1 MKEVRK
7 KSVDS
12 AVNQMIVKAY
22 RQQVDLAWDRAEAMQ
37 PQCGFGRLAICC
49 TDCFEGPCR
58 VNPFAAEAQRTTCGR
73 DQAALVGSYF
83 LKKTADGAAALVKL
97 AAQFGGEVDKSTWQ
111 AVVASDDTMFTAG
124 YDCRL
129 KELGQATIAALA
141 VIAKAKESVYGRT
154 QPDVSAVNMGV
165 LSGEGANIV
174 LHGHVPPQVV
184 RALVIAATASSV
196 PVQVAAICGSE
207 ISGALNIPVLTN
219 YDSQETPLLTGAV
232 DLLVVGDQCV
242 MPAFVALAAK
252 LAVPVIA
259 AADIAQ
265 AGEAVAAAVEAF
277 KRRKGKKAD
286 IPAAKE
292 ELYAGYTAGN
302 STALFDSLAKAYNRG
317 ALRGLVY
324 LGGCGNMANTQD
336 TQLVKI
342 AAGLIDSG
350 YVIVTAGCVGTALA
364 KAGMC
369 QPDYP
374 GAAGMKSA
382 LGANVPPVL
391 YLGSCH
397 DAGEFAAIAKAV
409 SASGMPVAA
418 VLPELAH
425 NKTLATAVGFASLG
439 ITTFIGMG
447 EICLPAGLLGGR
459 IRSLAEFQELPQALA
474 EVAAAK

>member
-1 MKEVRK
+1 
-7 KSVDS
+7 
-12 AVNQMIVKAY
+12 
-22 RQQVDLAWDRAEAMQ
+22 
-37 PQCGFGRLAICC
+37 
-49 TDCFEGPCR
+49 
-58 VNPFAAEAQRTTCGR
+58 
-73 DQAALVGSYF
+73 
-83 LKKTADGAAALVKL
+83 
-97 AAQFGGEVDKSTWQ
+97 
-111 AVVASDDTMFTAG
+111 
-124 YDCRL
+124 
-129 KELGQATIAALA
+129 
-141 VIAKAKESVYGRT
+141 
-154 QPDVSAVNMGV
+154 
-165 LSGEGANIV
+165 
-174 LHGHVPPQVV
+174 
-184 RALVIAATASSV
+184 
-196 PVQVAAICGSE
+196 
-207 ISGALNIPVLTN
+207 
-219 YDSQETPLLTGAV
+219 
-232 DLLVVGDQCV
+232 

-302 STALFDSLAKAYNRG
+302 SAALFDSLAKAYNRG

-409 SASGMPVAA
+409 SAGGMPVAA